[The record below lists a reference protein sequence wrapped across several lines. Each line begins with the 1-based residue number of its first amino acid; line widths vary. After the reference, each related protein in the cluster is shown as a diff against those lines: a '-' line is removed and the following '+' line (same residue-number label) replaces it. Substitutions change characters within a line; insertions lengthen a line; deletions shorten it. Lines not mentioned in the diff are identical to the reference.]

1 MRRSI
6 ALALVVALL
15 GVTGCSRGP
24 TFAPVT
30 GTLTAGGKP
39 LENVHVEFWPQVSG
53 PRSIGVTDKD
63 GHFTLT
69 SDNGNDDGAVI
80 GSHKVVLVDLA
91 PYAKVPVNMPREVEK
106 VNLASV
112 RFGKQFADPNRTPL
126 KKEVVAGEN
135 TINLVAGP

>member
-1 MRRSI
+1 MV
-6 ALALVVALL
+6 LGTVA
-15 GVTGCSRGP
+15 GCSGGP
-24 TFAPVT
+24 TFAPVA
-30 GTLTAGGKP
+30 GTVAGGGKP
-39 LENVHVEFWPQVSG
+39 LDNVQVEFWPQVSG

-69 SDNGNDDGAVI
+69 SDNGNEQGAVV

-112 RFGKQFADPNRTPL
+112 RFGGQFANP
-126 KKEVVAGEN
+126 
-135 TINLVAGP
+135 